1 MRYKKASD
9 ITLELEVFKN
19 ELKGLL
25 EELKGRLE
33 RTHHHIY
40 EREERVSANSADQS
54 QELEN
59 QELVLNLDVEGK
71 AELKL
76 VEEALARISKGTF
89 GICQQCGK
97 EVREERL
104 GAIPHTKYC
113 IECAMK
119 ESDDHA

>member
-1 MRYKKASD
+1 M
-9 ITLELEVFKN
+9 ELEVFKN
-19 ELKGLL
+19 TLTGLR
-25 EELKGRLE
+25 EELLGRVE

-40 EREERVSANSADQS
+40 ERDERVSANFSEQS

-76 VEEALARISKGTF
+76 VDEALTRISKGTF

-104 GAIPHTKYC
+104 GAVPHTKYC
-113 IECAMK
+113 IECAMQ
-119 ESDDHA
+119 ESDAHA

>member
-1 MRYKKASD
+1 M
-9 ITLELEVFKN
+9 ELEVFKN
-19 ELKGLL
+19 TLTGLR
-25 EELKGRLE
+25 EELLGRVE

-40 EREERVSANSADQS
+40 ERDERASANFSEQS
-54 QELEN
+54 
-59 QELVLNLDVEGK
+59 QELVLNLDVVGK

-76 VEEALARISKGTF
+76 VDEALARISKGTF

-104 GAIPHTKYC
+104 GAVPHTKYC

-119 ESDDHA
+119 ESDVYA